1 MYTLNVSRDISRS
14 LKDLEK
20 EIIEIQNLVESV
32 RDRECVNILKD
43 KKKIL
48 DDLLGVKA
56 QGALVRSRFQSVA
69 LMDGPTSFFFGLEKK
84 NGQNRTMHSLLSES
98 GTKITEAKEIRK
110 RAVGFYSEL
119 YKSGHVEVKEIAS

>member
-1 MYTLNVSRDISRS
+1 MVFGHFWQQFKNKKSSFDSLQQWWDIAKIEIQQLCRMYTLNVSRDISRS

-32 RDRECVNILKD
+32 RDRECVKILKD

-56 QGALVRSRFQSVA
+56 QGVA
-69 LMDGPTSFFFGLEKK
+69 LMEFLFWT
-84 NGQNRTMHSLLSES
+84 
-98 GTKITEAKEIRK
+98 
-110 RAVGFYSEL
+110 
-119 YKSGHVEVKEIAS
+119 